1 MGIYFYLDWR
11 KESAINWSCFWLW
24 NEDYLDIW
32 TEFDK
37 HIQRFQLPG
46 KMIAF
51 LFFITKSK
59 YLAA

>member
-11 KESAINWSCFWLW
+11 KEIAINWSCFWLW
-24 NEDYLDIW
+24 NENYLDIW

-37 HIQRFQLPG
+37 YSQRFYLLG
-46 KMIAF
+46 KIIAF
-51 LFFITKSK
+51 LFFINKSK